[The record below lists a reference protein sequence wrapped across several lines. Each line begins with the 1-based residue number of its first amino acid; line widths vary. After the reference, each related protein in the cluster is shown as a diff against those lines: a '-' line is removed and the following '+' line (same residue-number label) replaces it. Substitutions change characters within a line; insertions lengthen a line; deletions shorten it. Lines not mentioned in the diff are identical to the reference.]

1 MANKSQ
7 KKKDQ
12 KLQRTLVNLQKKIQP
27 NLYWS
32 VKKNEISTL
41 SQDLDFDLF
50 SVLPDVV
57 LKKLVTFGQY
67 APKTI
72 GFKLEEIDE

>member
-50 SVLPDVV
+50 SVLPDNV
-57 LKKLVTFGQY
+57 LKQLVTHVTY
-67 APKTI
+67 TPKTI
-72 GFKLEEIDE
+72 GFNIEEN

>member
-1 MANKSQ
+1 MSKKSQ

-12 KLQRTLVNLQKKIQP
+12 KLHRTLVNLQKKIQP

-32 VKKNEISTL
+32 VKKNEISSL

-50 SVLPDVV
+50 SVLPDKV
-57 LKKLVTFGQY
+57 LRQLVTHGTY
-67 APKTI
+67 TPKTI
-72 GFKLEEIDE
+72 GFKLEEN

>member
-50 SVLPDVV
+50 SVLPDNV
-57 LKKLVTFGQY
+57 LKQLVTHGTY
-67 APKTI
+67 TPKTI
-72 GFKLEEIDE
+72 GFKIGEN